1 MKSYPLE
8 VKRLA
13 WVFRLFL
20 DNYARGLESLLGV
33 FPFPDEAETT
43 MMLEWCYDVPR
54 QRITLANALHRFG
67 YTVDVPVSGSLVDAA
82 RAVLDI
88 VESVGGVE
96 VISTEFRRAKNE
108 SSEGYQVMVDFYRL
122 VGRGRPCGSEK
133 PAIPILEKKYGM
145 SDSGLRR
152 RREAFILETACRI
165 VTGSASPE
173 TRGRKRKSPA
183 VCIQGSDKNAEP

>member
-1 MKSYPLE
+1 MKNYPLE

-13 WVFRLFL
+13 WVMKLLL
-20 DNYARGLESLLGV
+20 DDYWRGLESLLGV
-33 FPFPDEAETT
+33 FPFPDEAEMTFL
-43 MMLEWCYDVPR
+43 LEWSYDVPR
-54 QRITLANALHRFG
+54 LRITLDNALCRSG
-67 YTVDVPVSGSLVDAA
+67 CNVDVPASGSLIDAA

-88 VESVGGVE
+88 VESVDDVE
-96 VISTEFRRAKNE
+96 VIRTEFRHAKGE
-108 SSEGYQVMVDFYRL
+108 SSAGYRVMFDFYRL

-152 RREAFILETACRI
+152 HREAFILETACRI

-183 VCIQGSDKNAEP
+183 AH